1 MLIPL
6 KFRQSQFFAN
16 LVIANA
22 QLLNLLIRHVYF
34 LSRLEVHAVD
44 DTVGVN
50 VFTVGVRADQHFAA
64 LEISG
69 KSASRLV
76 CCARVDGSALREAL
90 HHVVKHHTAFLM
102 VQQLRTQEF
111 VEGGFRLAANA
122 ANKLLSIPARFPE
135 L

>member
-1 MLIPL
+1 MYLPTGFKIDT
-6 KFRQSQFFAN
+6 
-16 LVIANA
+16 
-22 QLLNLLIRHVYF
+22 
-34 LSRLEVHAVD
+34 VD
-44 DTVGVN
+44 DTVGMN